1 LTIATLTSKG
11 QITIPKKVRE
21 HLQLRTGDR
30 LEFRIENDGSIRI
43 YPIARK
49 VADVFGVFAE
59 KAKRPYSTDEVKDHL
74 KQAFRKTK
82 R

>member
-1 LTIATLTSKG
+1 MTVATLTSKG

-21 HLQLRTGDR
+21 HLQLRSGDR
-30 LEFRIENDGSIRI
+30 LDFRIETDGTIRI

-49 VADVFGVFAE
+49 VAEVFGKFAE
-59 KAKRPYSTDEVKDHL
+59 KARRPYSTAEIKDQL
-74 KQAFRKTK
+74 EQAFRKGK

>member
-1 LTIATLTSKG
+1 MEATLTSKG

-30 LEFRIENDGSIRI
+30 LDFRIEKDGSIRI

-49 VADVFGVFAE
+49 VAEVFGAFAE
-59 KAKRPYSTDEVKDHL
+59 KAARPYSTAEVKDRL
-74 KQAFRKTK
+74 RDSFKKKK